1 MTHSKT
7 IGLLPPIILSLLVSA
22 IGSHGRELEI
32 RQAKYRFSMGL
43 TQDVVARTFVIA
55 AHQRP
60 GSVLAVGYF
69 PLGQSVLSPEGEHS
83 VLNGLATRKIIR
95 QTPLAVIGY
104 TCPLGSEQLN
114 RNLSLER
121 AGGVADLLRAHG
133 FKVEKVEG
141 KGEQNPVTLVP
152 TQFFRNRRAEIRLL
166 VMEDSSIQEPY

>member
-1 MTHSKT
+1 MTHAKT

-22 IGSHGRELEI
+22 IGSHGRDLEI
-32 RQAKYRFSMGL
+32 RQAKYRFGMGV

-55 AHQRP
+55 AHLRA
-60 GSVLAVGYF
+60 GTLLAVGYF
-69 PLGQSVLSPEGEHS
+69 SLGQSILSPEEEHS

-104 TCPLGSEQLN
+104 TCPLGPDRLN

-121 AGGVADLLRAHG
+121 AGVVADLLRAHG

-141 KGEQNPVTLVP
+141 KGTQNPVTLVP
-152 TQFFRNRRAEIRLL
+152 AQFYKTRRAEIRLSDKK
-166 VMEDSSIQEPY
+166 DSSIQEPY